1 MKIKGGDKKCREEEV
16 QDLEEVLGLALDP
29 EEVWE
34 WATLIHS
41 AGISRGSPEGGGQEC
56 MDQQLQL
63 QGRTRCH
70 IMAIRILTGGG

>member
-1 MKIKGGDKKCREEEV
+1 MKWQEEEEE
-16 QDLEEVLGLALDP
+16 DLEEVFGQVLDP

-56 MDQQLQL
+56 MDQ
-63 QGRTRCH
+63 
-70 IMAIRILTGGG
+70 